1 MATYRD
7 IFDTRD
13 RLNPKIVD
21 KLRKYGNL
29 EPPGIY
35 GRPYNGGAK
44 HGQEYPLSR
53 ANYLRLVAMQDDNHI
68 YKDPRWVWQ
77 ETARKNHAGQGRFTD
92 KICIKLLFLIWL
104 CLFFLD

>member
-13 RLNPKIVD
+13 RLNPKIVER
-21 KLRKYGNL
+21 LRKYGNL

-44 HGQEYPLSR
+44 H
-53 ANYLRLVAMQDDNHI
+53 
-68 YKDPRWVWQ
+68 
-77 ETARKNHAGQGRFTD
+77 
-92 KICIKLLFLIWL
+92 
-104 CLFFLD
+104 